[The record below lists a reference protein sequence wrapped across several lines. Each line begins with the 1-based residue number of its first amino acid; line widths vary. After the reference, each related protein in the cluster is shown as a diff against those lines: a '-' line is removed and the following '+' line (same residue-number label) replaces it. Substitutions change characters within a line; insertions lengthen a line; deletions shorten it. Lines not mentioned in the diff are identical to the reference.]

1 MKTCNTCK
9 YYKRGGFLDIR
20 GSLCLHE
27 LCVEKGFTH
36 TDYET
41 GEVREYPRRPMATY
55 QARWNACG
63 DEGKLWEP
71 K

>member
-27 LCVEKGFTH
+27 VCIEDGFTH

-41 GEVREYPRRPMATY
+41 GGVSEWPSRPMTTY
-55 QARWNACG
+55 IARALPCG
-63 DEGKLWEP
+63 SVGRLWEP